1 MVKRTPMMEQYLRLK
16 AAHPD
21 AILFFHLGDFY
32 EAFFEDAEVLSREL
46 DVVLTARNGNPM
58 AGVPIRRGEA
68 YVNELLKRGYKVAIC
83 QQMEDPAA
91 ATGLVRREVVRV
103 VTPGT
108 ALDDG
113 VLDSGRNNYLCAV
126 HPDQDG
132 FGIAAL
138 DLSTGEFRA
147 TVAADRAELE
157 GELTRLAPSELLLP
171 SSLKDELGELAP
183 AVTELQ
189 DERFDPGLVEDGF
202 GIPAPALRA
211 AGGILAYVAETQKG
225 LASHIQKLQPYNLSA
240 RMEIDPFTIRNLE
253 LVKPLR
259 EGEERGTL
267 IRVLDRTATGMGRR
281 YLRRAILA
289 PLLDRSRIEARLDAV
304 EALFQDELAQQ
315 RISAALDEVHD
326 LERLTGKLGTGR
338 MGPLDLLQLEKSL
351 GQLPKV
357 ADALAALPDL
367 PEALAAVHRE
377 LTDPSLEALRAEVSG
392 MLVDQPPA
400 DARDGGLIRP
410 GFDATLD
417 RLREEI
423 RAVRSQIANLEA
435 KERERTGIPSLKV
448 GYNRVFGYYIEVTKP
463 HLAKVPPEYHR
474 RQTLTNAE
482 RFITEELKGYE
493 ERIALAQERA
503 VGLELELFNRAL
515 DRLRDGIPQLQ
526 RAAAAIAR
534 LDFFLSLAIVA
545 RRNRYTRP
553 RFTDRHA
560 ISIRDGRHPVVE
572 LVEEFVPNDLSLP
585 EGTDLAIITGPNMS
599 GKSVYLRQAAL
610 ICLMAQIGSFVP
622 AAEAELPILD
632 RIFARVG
639 ASDMLVSGIST
650 FMMEM
655 LETAKILEHATARS
669 LVILDE
675 MGRGTSTYDG
685 LSIAWAVARELA
697 GNVRAK
703 TLFATHYQE
712 LTRLA
717 DELPNVIN
725 LHVAVEEVG
734 KEIVFLH
741 RVVPGV
747 AAGSYGVHVARLAG
761 LPERVTEKAEE
772 ILARFTAAAPSEE
785 GRSDGATPIPLFGP
799 DDHPVV
805 KQLRKVDPNT
815 LTPLEA
821 LELLFKLKEEL

>member
-126 HPDQDG
+126 HPDQEG

-138 DLSTGEFRA
+138 DLSTGEFLA

-675 MGRGTSTYDG
+675 MGRGTRTYDG